1 VITFA
6 GMFEIE
12 GKLISSEILSNKF
25 VCDLGACK
33 GACCVQGDAGAPLED
48 DELEVLNAI
57 QEDIRPFLR
66 KEGIIALA
74 AQGAYVQDVDG
85 EAVTPLVDGNECAY
99 VVFSADGTA
108 ECGIEK
114 AWQAGKTKFR
124 KPLSCHL
131 YPIRIAKLRNG
142 TEALNYDRWK
152 ICDPARACGLKLD
165 VKVYRF
171 LKEPIVRKFGQ
182 QFFDQLEQADLYLEA
197 NQQG

>member
-1 VITFA
+1 
-6 GMFEIE
+6 MFEIE

>member
-1 VITFA
+1 MITFA